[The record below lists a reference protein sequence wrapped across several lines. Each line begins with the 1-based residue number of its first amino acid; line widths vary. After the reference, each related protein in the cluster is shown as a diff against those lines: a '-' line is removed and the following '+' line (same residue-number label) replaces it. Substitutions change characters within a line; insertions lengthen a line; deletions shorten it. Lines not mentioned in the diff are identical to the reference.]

1 MTQSIKPTAPVEL
14 RPGRSL
20 KRRLV
25 LQFSAFVAAIMV
37 LATALVAVLMDSY
50 LNQQMHGTLRDVG
63 RASQL
68 LLEQRIAYL
77 VENTERMAENPL
89 VKNGLVDAQ
98 GRATYLPTLAANFA
112 EGRDV
117 AAFSLVDF
125 DGRAVYQNHEEVL
138 GYNTAP
144 ELRSALAMGRR
155 ALFVR
160 TATNRLVVAMPIVVY
175 NTVQGAV
182 VVEFDLEAISQRSR
196 FEQAQ
201 AYYRLYAGERMLLS
215 RNHDDELRYISSQ
228 LSPGPGLPLLGTLDL
243 RLEIG
248 VPESVHRSAVWAVV
262 QRFLLLVA
270 VLTLIAVFI
279 SGWIGNSIATPIL
292 ALYRRV
298 SSNQPPEVLGAP
310 LGTGDELEALARS
323 FAGRTAEL
331 RAIQDELELRVQ
343 QRTAELQH
351 ARTEAD
357 AANQAKSD
365 FLANMSHEI
374 RTPLNVIIGMVD
386 LALGTELSDRQRN
399 YLVKVH
405 RSAES
410 LLMLINDILDFS
422 KIEAGKLTLES
433 VSFNLQ
439 DVLGDFANVVG
450 LKAEEKGLEL
460 LLDLPPGL
468 PMVYVGDPLRL
479 GQVLTNLGY
488 NAVKF
493 TARGEVVVRVRV
505 ASGIQHPADAPL
517 PPPGPLVLHF
527 IVRDTGIG
535 ISPEQQARLFSHFT
549 QADSSTT
556 RRYGGTGLGLAI
568 SRRLVEL
575 MGGRIW
581 VDSEL
586 GRGSAFQFTLPTA
599 YREED
604 QQATA
609 WPETG
614 LEGMRVLVVDDND
627 SAREVIGTM
636 LQALRFEVSTVDG
649 GHAALVELD
658 AALQAGKPYGM
669 VLMDWMMPEMDG
681 LTCIVRLREQLPQS
695 AHPRV
700 IMVTARDPADLPV
713 DACVDAVLPKPVT
726 PSALLNVM
734 LKVQGYPVPVRTHRS
749 QRSDALRAVLAQLRG
764 AHVLLVEDN
773 ELNQELAIDLL
784 ANAGISAR
792 VAGNG
797 REALEWLEREA
808 FDGVLMDLQMPV
820 MDGYEASRAIRADS
834 RWPGMPVIAMTA
846 NVMAGD
852 REKALAA
859 GMNDQIGKPIEV
871 GQMFT
876 TMAAWIQP
884 RVRKFA
890 ALPPAAGA
898 GEAVELPARL
908 PGIDLAAGLAA
919 ANGNRALYLKLLRL
933 FAKGQR
939 DFGTAFRQA
948 LSAGDMATATRL
960 AHTLKGVA
968 GSIGALGLAQ
978 AAKELELACRNT
990 EHAVVIERQCAAVI
1004 PRLASVIDGLDA
1016 LPSVALSASA
1026 SSPSVAD
1033 AARVG
1038 ASLVRLRQL
1047 LVSSNTDAVEEVEA
1061 LRLQLGEQAAPLE
1074 ALEQC
1079 VAHFDF
1085 DGALAVLDGLQ
1096 ASLRANAGFDPSS
1109 TLQTDNKT
1117 NE

>member
-1 MTQSIKPTAPVEL
+1 M
-14 RPGRSL
+14 
-20 KRRLV
+20 
-25 LQFSAFVAAIMV
+25 
-37 LATALVAVLMDSY
+37 
-50 LNQQMHGTLRDVG
+50 
-63 RASQL
+63 
-68 LLEQRIAYL
+68 
-77 VENTERMAENPL
+77 
-89 VKNGLVDAQ
+89 
-98 GRATYLPTLAANFA
+98 
-112 EGRDV
+112 
-117 AAFSLVDF
+117 
-125 DGRAVYQNHEEVL
+125 
-138 GYNTAP
+138 
-144 ELRSALAMGRR
+144 
-155 ALFVR
+155 
-160 TATNRLVVAMPIVVY
+160 
-175 NTVQGAV
+175 
-182 VVEFDLEAISQRSR
+182 
-196 FEQAQ
+196 
-201 AYYRLYAGERMLLS
+201 
-215 RNHDDELRYISSQ
+215 
-228 LSPGPGLPLLGTLDL
+228 
-243 RLEIG
+243 
-248 VPESVHRSAVWAVV
+248 
-262 QRFLLLVA
+262 
-270 VLTLIAVFI
+270 
-279 SGWIGNSIATPIL
+279 
-292 ALYRRV
+292 
-298 SSNQPPEVLGAP
+298 
-310 LGTGDELEALARS
+310 
-323 FAGRTAEL
+323 
-331 RAIQDELELRVQ
+331 
-343 QRTAELQH
+343 
-351 ARTEAD
+351 
-357 AANQAKSD
+357 
-365 FLANMSHEI
+365 
-374 RTPLNVIIGMVD
+374 
-386 LALGTELSDRQRN
+386 
-399 YLVKVH
+399 
-405 RSAES
+405 
-410 LLMLINDILDFS
+410 
-422 KIEAGKLTLES
+422 
-433 VSFNLQ
+433 
-439 DVLGDFANVVG
+439 
-450 LKAEEKGLEL
+450 
-460 LLDLPPGL
+460 
-468 PMVYVGDPLRL
+468 
-479 GQVLTNLGY
+479 
-488 NAVKF
+488 
-493 TARGEVVVRVRV
+493 
-505 ASGIQHPADAPL
+505 
-517 PPPGPLVLHF
+517 LHF

-586 GRGSAFQFTLPTA
+586 GRGSAFQFTLPTV

-609 WPETG
+609 WPDTG
-614 LEGMRVLVVDDND
+614 REGMRVLVVDDHD

-834 RWPGMPVIAMTA
+834 RWPGLPVIAMTA

-1016 LPSVALSASA
+1016 LPSVVLSASA

-1033 AARVG
+1033 AARVA

-1096 ASLRANAGFDPSS
+1096 ASLRVNAGFDPSS